1 MSAQEETTTETTW
14 SAFRRPNR
22 PRMPPVD
29 ATAIAE
35 EIDRLRE
42 QVPGVDGV
50 LVATVEGLLIAQDMP
65 DTESNTAAAL
75 AATMHGLGER
85 ATATLSRGQFRNSVT
100 WGSHGYVAVYAAGP
114 IAVLTVLASPASNV
128 GRLHLEARRSAD
140 RIAELVPGPDY
151 SSLPPVDPP
160 Y

>member
-1 MSAQEETTTETTW
+1 
-14 SAFRRPNR
+14 
-22 PRMPPVD
+22 MPPVD

-114 IAVLTVLASPASNV
+114 IAVLTVLASSASNV

-151 SSLPPVDPP
+151 SSLPPADPP

>member
-1 MSAQEETTTETTW
+1 MSAQEATGDTGW
-14 SAFRRPNR
+14 SAFRRPSR
-22 PRMPPVD
+22 QQAQPVD
-29 ATAIAE
+29 QAAIAE

-50 LVATVEGLLIAQDMP
+50 LVATVDGMLIAQDMP
-65 DTESNTAAAL
+65 DTESGTAAAL

-114 IAVLTVLASPASNV
+114 VAVLTVLASPASNV

-140 RIAELVPGPDY
+140 RIAELVPGPDHGAA
-151 SSLPPVDPP
+151 PDPP

>member
-1 MSAQEETTTETTW
+1 MSVQQTSTEETW
-14 SAFRRPNR
+14 SAFRPAR
-22 PRMPPVD
+22 PRAAPAADP
-29 ATAIAE
+29 AAIAE

-50 LVATVEGLLIAQDMP
+50 LVATVDGMLIAQDLP
-65 DTESNTAAAL
+65 DMESGTAAAL

-85 ATATLSRGQFRNSVT
+85 ATATLARGQFRNSVT

-140 RIAELVPGPDY
+140 RIAELVPGPDAGP
-151 SSLPPVDPP
+151 LH
-160 Y
+160 